1 MYNLVSPMDYGSSLR
16 SSKVRRRRNKAVRI
30 FLMDNLA
37 LPLLKSLGRVAWNL
51 IQSHYVGYFEDEMFA
66 QRLKLMNSSEMIREF
81 NLTLPAD
88 AIEVIESDESRPNT
102 TLAFKCNG
110 DSLRAQLYARYSAAF
125 SPYAGY
131 SNRYYARIDDMPP
144 PTFPADSYPW
154 LWSPRLNVTRVI
166 ASRLMQVLAL
176 EDENENS
183 GSSSE
188 DVDGGL
194 EFSSSSFAAPNS
206 NSFPQRFRDLA
217 IESTV
222 ISSNEPV
229 FREAE
234 VNKSVGQV
242 GTRMSGREIQAL
254 EQIQLQLQE
263 FYFETGI
270 PRFASRSNG
279 SHSVF
284 PSLAAFLRANLT
296 SNSNFSVSE
305 NSGSGNLGNWSRAGS
320 VSLQHLGDMKATE
333 TDFSTRSG
341 VYAALVQFYAYP
353 SVGNWVFAPDEHVV
367 DEDAPGDDC
376 TMEQQC
382 LVQSGVTVYTPSLTN
397 LTLFRTFA
405 TTGIASATKRAMRL
419 EALLGMVQVAF
430 EAERRALNHGLQG
443 PSTVWYSSHDLD
455 VDEFA
460 DAVLGTVNLS
470 VSEDP
475 TPLHVFEYLLNEH
488 VPILDDMVSY
498 YADTNHD
505 TKVSMELNQSVPML
519 DKLIESELIELV
531 SVVESQIKVLGES
544 IAFYV
549 ETRAASP
556 QYHEVVNA
564 TARGDLY
571 NGSEYTLVGFGFIMP
586 ATNDKNVLYY
596 DLKLPVPFHLALRLI
611 IRFQE
616 SRLLLPEESR
626 QLLVCLAMAL
636 NNISFYRCRPAATSA
651 TPPDDK

>member
-1 MYNLVSPMDYGSSLR
+1 MYQPHWKRLPDGKVVSNNESEFGSLEDFRSAVAAQTPWVSKWVLSTQGRRTLKKDIPRLLMYNLVSPMDYGSSLR

-125 SPYAGY
+125 SP
-131 SNRYYARIDDMPP
+131 
-144 PTFPADSYPW
+144 
-154 LWSPRLNVTRVI
+154 
-166 ASRLMQVLAL
+166 
-176 EDENENS
+176 
-183 GSSSE
+183 
-188 DVDGGL
+188 
-194 EFSSSSFAAPNS
+194 
-206 NSFPQRFRDLA
+206 
-217 IESTV
+217 
-222 ISSNEPV
+222 
-229 FREAE
+229 EAE

-270 PRFASRSNG
+270 PRFASRSN
-279 SHSVF
+279 
-284 PSLAAFLRANLT
+284 
-296 SNSNFSVSE
+296 
-305 NSGSGNLGNWSRAGS
+305 
-320 VSLQHLGDMKATE
+320 
-333 TDFSTRSG
+333 
-341 VYAALVQFYAYP
+341 
-353 SVGNWVFAPDEHVV
+353 
-367 DEDAPGDDC
+367 
-376 TMEQQC
+376 
-382 LVQSGVTVYTPSLTN
+382 
-397 LTLFRTFA
+397 
-405 TTGIASATKRAMRL
+405 ASATKRAMRL

-475 TPLHVFEYLLNEH
+475 TPLHVFEYLLNER

-564 TARGDLY
+564 TAHGDLY